1 MYIIYLIAKEIFM
14 TQPAAVYTAFCAAIA
29 LTACLAPP
37 HPLTE
42 LISDLAVLTMITLW
56 FSALESSKTAE
67 IAEFS
72 LKIVFIALCA
82 KSGGVM
88 LHAAA
93 LITDH
98 ILEKQRFII
107 P

>member
-1 MYIIYLIAKEIFM
+1 M
-14 TQPAAVYTAFCAAIA
+14 TQSTVYSLFCAAIA

-37 HPLTE
+37 HPLTA

-56 FSALESSKTAE
+56 FSAIKATRLTE

-72 LKIVFIALCA
+72 LKIIFIALCA
-82 KSGGVM
+82 KSGGVPI
-88 LHAAA
+88 HAAA

-98 ILEKQRFII
+98 IHGSLIENSC
-107 P
+107 

>member
-1 MYIIYLIAKEIFM
+1 M
-14 TQPAAVYTAFCAAIA
+14 TRPAAVYTAFCAAIA

-42 LISDLAVLTMITLW
+42 LISDLAVLW

>member
-1 MYIIYLIAKEIFM
+1 MPRP
-14 TQPAAVYTAFCAAIA
+14 TAVYTAFCAAIA

-37 HPLTE
+37 NPLTA

-56 FSALESSKTAE
+56 FSALENTRFTE
-67 IAEFS
+67 LAEFS

-98 ILEKQRFII
+98 ILEKQRLTF

>member
-1 MYIIYLIAKEIFM
+1 M
-14 TQPAAVYTAFCAAIA
+14 TRQITVYMTFCAAIA

-37 HPLTE
+37 HPLTA

-56 FSALESSKTAE
+56 FSALESTRLTE
-67 IAEFS
+67 LAEFS

-82 KSGGVM
+82 KSGGV
-88 LHAAA
+88 LIHAAA

-98 ILEKQRFII
+98 ILERQRLAI